1 MANEVMRALKN
12 GYVQSVGR
20 KQNGDIVA
28 RRGFFYKNGKTSA
41 DFDAYVRNVLNQS
54 GLENKYHVVESGE
67 VWKPFR
73 GGANVANSS
82 HWFAVIREIA

>member
-1 MANEVMRALKN
+1 MASEVMRALKN

-41 DFDAYVRNVLNQS
+41 DFEAIVQKILTKAGLND
-54 GLENKYHVVESGE
+54 KYRIVESGE
-67 VWKPFR
+67 IWRPFK
-73 GGANVANSS
+73 GSASVSSQS
-82 HWFAVIREIA
+82 HWFTVIREM